1 MIHYLRI
8 IRPINLLLTILTQW
22 LFYLSASRTG
32 GGLSNIDFSNLRFPE
47 SITATLACVLVA
59 AGGYVIN
66 DIFDIETDKINRP
79 GKRIAVESTSVK
91 SMRIYYL
98 ILTSIGLFFGYFTGL
113 GMGILSTVI
122 AILLYFYSSDFKSEF
137 LMGNLLISLMAGM
150 VVYIASRG
158 VFMVN
163 KAYFAEFSSI
173 AFFITFA
180 RELIKDLE
188 DYTGDKE
195 QGYETFAISSGP
207 TKTKLLSSFFIICS
221 LALLFLVA
229 FTGNQLEF
237 WVFLG
242 IILAPI
248 HIYLLFKTYTA
259 EEKLHYSHISKWLK
273 YSMFIGLLA
282 SLIS

>member
-1 MIHYLRI
+1 MIHYFRI

-47 SITATLACVLVA
+47 SITATLACVFVA

-229 FTGNQLEF
+229 ITGNQLEF

>member
-8 IRPINLLLTILTQW
+8 IRPINILLTILTQW
-22 LFYLSASRTG
+22 LFYLSASRINP
-32 GGLSNIDFSNLRFPE
+32 GLSFIDFSNLRFPE

-66 DIFDIETDKINRP
+66 DIFDVETDKINRP

-91 SMRIYYL
+91 SMKMYYL
-98 ILTSIGLFFGYFTGL
+98 ILTFTGISLGFITGL

-158 VFMVN
+158 VFLVN

-188 DYTGDKE
+188 DYAGDKE
-195 QGYETFAISSGP
+195 HGYETFAISSGP
-207 TKTKLLSSFFIICS
+207 TKTKILASIFIVFS
-221 LALLFLVA
+221 LALLFLVGA
-229 FTGNQLEF
+229 TGNQLEY
-237 WVFLG
+237 WIFLFAV
-242 IILAPI
+242 LTPL
-248 HIYLLFKTYTA
+248 HLYLLYKIYA
-259 EEKLHYSHISKWLK
+259 ALEKPHYSHISNWLK
-273 YSMFIGLLA
+273 YLMFIGLLA

>member
-22 LFYLSASRTG
+22 LFYLSASRTC

-47 SITATLACVLVA
+47 SITATLACVFVA

-158 VFMVN
+158 LFMVN

>member
-22 LFYLSASRTG
+22 LFYLSASRVNA
-32 GGLSNIDFSNLRFPE
+32 GLSLFDFSNLRFPE
-47 SITATLACVLVA
+47 SITATLACVFVA

-91 SMRIYYL
+91 SMRIYY
-98 ILTSIGLFFGYFTGL
+98 IALTLTGISLGFITGL

-122 AILLYFYSSDFKSEF
+122 AVLLYFYSSDFKAEF
-137 LMGNLLISLMAGM
+137 LMGNLLVSLMAGM

-158 VFMVN
+158 VYLVN

-188 DYTGDKE
+188 DYDGDKE
-195 QGYETFAISSGP
+195 QGYETFAISSGRV
-207 TKTKLLSSFFIICS
+207 KTKILSSIFIACS
-221 LALLFLVA
+221 LALLALIGL
-229 FTGNQLEF
+229 TGNEIEYWIF
-237 WVFLG
+237 TST
-242 IILAPI
+242 ILAPL
-248 HIYLLFKTYTA
+248 HLYLLWKIYMSS
-259 EEKLHYSHISKWLK
+259 EKKHYSHISNWLK
-273 YSMFIGLLA
+273 YAMFIGLLA
-282 SLIS
+282 SLVS

>member
-1 MIHYLRI
+1 MIHYFRI

-22 LFYLSASRTG
+22 LFYLSASRINA
-32 GGLSNIDFSNLRFPE
+32 GLSVFDFTNLRFPE
-47 SITATLACVLVA
+47 SITATLACILVA

-79 GKRIAVESTSVK
+79 GKRIAVESTSIK
-91 SMRIYYL
+91 SMKLYYF
-98 ILTSIGLFFGYFTGL
+98 ILTVSGVSLGFITGL
-113 GMGILSTVI
+113 GMGILTTVI
-122 AILLYFYSSDFKSEF
+122 AILLYFYSSDLKSEF

-158 VFMVN
+158 VYLVN

-173 AFFITFA
+173 AFFITFS

-188 DYTGDKE
+188 DYAGDKE

-207 TKTKLLSSFFIICS
+207 SKTKILASIFIICS
-221 LALLFLVA
+221 LALLILIGV
-229 FTGNQLEF
+229 TGNELEY
-237 WVFLG
+237 WIFL
-242 IILAPI
+242 LLVLTPL
-248 HIYLLFKTYTA
+248 HYYLLHRIYNA
-259 EEKLHYSHISKWLK
+259 SEKPHYSHISKWLK

>member
-47 SITATLACVLVA
+47 SITATLACVFVA

-242 IILAPI
+242 IILAPLN
-248 HIYLLFKTYTA
+248 IYLLFKIYTA

>member
-47 SITATLACVLVA
+47 SITATLACVFVA

>member
-242 IILAPI
+242 IILAPL
-248 HIYLLFKTYTA
+248 HIYLLFKIYTA